1 MSGLERILYFSFNLV
16 GIDVLNKRKVERMEG
31 GEHLVATDEVM
42 FLARKTWK
50 PHRRVTV
57 VRPKGEPRSFQEI
70 TKTHA
75 GEEVVVYLKK

>member
-1 MSGLERILYFSFNLV
+1 MFNLERFRYFSFNLV
-16 GIDVLNKRKVERMEG
+16 GIDVLNKRKVERIEG

-42 FLARKTWK
+42 FLARETWK

-57 VRPKGEPRSFQEI
+57 IGPEEESRCFQEI

-75 GEEVVVYLKK
+75 GEEVVIYLKK

>member
-16 GIDVLNKRKVERMEG
+16 GIDVLNKRKVERIEG

-42 FLARKTWK
+42 FLARETWK
-50 PHRRVTV
+50 PHRHVTV
-57 VRPKGEPRSFQEI
+57 VKPKGEPRRFQEI

-75 GEEVVVYLKK
+75 GEEVAVYLKK